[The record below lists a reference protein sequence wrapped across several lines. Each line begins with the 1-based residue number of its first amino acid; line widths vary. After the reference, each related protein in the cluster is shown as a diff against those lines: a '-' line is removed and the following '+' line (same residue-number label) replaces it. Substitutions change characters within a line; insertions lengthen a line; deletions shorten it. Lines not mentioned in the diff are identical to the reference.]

1 MIGND
6 LVRARADAAVLS
18 RDYDLAVRLYSSLL
32 EKSPNDIF
40 ILEKIGSIYVKS
52 GNDKKALPFYNKI
65 NELKPN
71 DFNILNDLLRI
82 IVAAVSEL
90 IPLFTR

>member
-32 EKSPNDIF
+32 EKSPNDI
-40 ILEKIGSIYVKS
+40 
-52 GNDKKALPFYNKI
+52 
-65 NELKPN
+65 
-71 DFNILNDLLRI
+71 
-82 IVAAVSEL
+82 
-90 IPLFTR
+90 